1 MTTKAPAAC
10 ALALLAQ
17 LSHVVITHSVEWT
30 TAAEA
35 RTAMEVRVTTT
46 RNTFSPI
53 IFQRDLC
60 VLTTTVAHARLA
72 ENGEESRIQA
82 ADELPEY
89 CKQQRNVL
97 RRRLFQ
103 QPVRPR
109 PPGPGAHIPARGIVR
124 HS

>member
-46 RNTFSPI
+46 QQHLFSNNILARP
-53 IFQRDLC
+53 LC
-60 VLTTTVAHARLA
+60 SHNHR
-72 ENGEESRIQA
+72 G
-82 ADELPEY
+82 
-89 CKQQRNVL
+89 
-97 RRRLFQ
+97 
-103 QPVRPR
+103 PR
-109 PPGPGAHIPARGIVR
+109 ASGREW
-124 HS
+124 